1 MESTAVSMLLVV
13 HIHSSLT
20 FDCMSFW
27 FDDEIRLEI
36 LAAIRKRNQ
45 RCGTISNDALNLIAN
60 FHSSQD
66 SAPTWNCRRTLL
78 KCDGSER
85 KSTTTCDATRGVI
98 SRNRKRVISD
108 VRVIRMEK
116 VSCRV
121 KCHHRCLYIWVVVK
135 TRRTK
140 FIIQWKVWS
149 KQKFSLKQKRQR

>member
-20 FDCMSFW
+20 FDCMSFR

-36 LAAIRKRNQ
+36 LAAISKRNQ

-85 KSTTTCDATRGVI
+85 KLTTTCDATRGVI
-98 SRNRKRVISD
+98 SRNRKRAISD

-121 KCHHRCLYIWVVVK
+121 KCHHGCLYIWVVVK
-135 TRRTK
+135 TRRTH
-140 FIIQWKVWS
+140 FIKQWKVFTETKATTRKS
-149 KQKFSLKQKRQR
+149 